1 MAYSNWLA
9 SQLGGPQLPIAGAGA
24 VTKYIGPL
32 SPEKYAGTYKAPIS
46 SGNVLG
52 AQAPSYSQQPQQQQ
66 NNPNPYQDVSGAV
79 NQQNDAELAG
89 LNTQYDMFAA
99 QAQNQL
105 SDLARSKEQSL
116 ASLGTQYQGIQS
128 DVNKQKGYATENQ
141 ESQIANAGNVAR
153 NTQKANRNALR
164 ALGILDSSAA
174 GELLTKP
181 MNEFDTQR
189 NDIVMATTKR
199 ISELDDFMNQ
209 KTSEHTNLV
218 SQLENQYLSM
228 VNNIQTDLRF
238 NGRQRADAIRAVNA
252 SLSSKLAEIGMAQ
265 QAYQNQVNAQK
276 AQWTTQLAGTQ
287 NWTGPSAN
295 IPNIAST
302 AVNYQQGQQGAN
314 ITPTSFTKKYLSP
327 LANAYA
333 GGGVSGY

>member
-1 MAYSNWLA
+1 MASYPQ
-9 SQLGGPQLPIAGAGA
+9 SQLSMAQNTSNYNKTWGQTPSMISYLSSPPAQQYSQNMVSYLPKP
-24 VTKYIGPL
+24 VTNNP
-32 SPEKYAGTYKAPIS
+32 A
-46 SGNVLG
+46 VLG
-52 AQAPSYSQQPQQQQ
+52 AQTSNLGSIQQPQPQG
-66 NNPNPYQDVSGAV
+66 NPYGQLVGATQD
-79 NQQNDAELAG
+79 QNGAELAG
-89 LNTQYDMFAA
+89 LNTQYDMYAA

-105 SDLARSKEQSL
+105 GDLARSKEQSL

-128 DVNKQKGYATENQ
+128 DVNKQKGYANENQ

-181 MNEFDTQR
+181 MNEFGTQR

-209 KTSEHTNLV
+209 KTAEHSNLV

-228 VNNIQTDLRF
+228 VNSIQTDLRF
-238 NGRQRADAIRAVNA
+238 NDRQRSDAIRAVNA
-252 SLSSKLAEIGMAQ
+252 SLSDKLAQIGMAQ

-276 AQWTTQLAGTQ
+276 
-287 NWTGPSAN
+287 
-295 IPNIAST
+295 
-302 AVNYQQGQQGAN
+302 
-314 ITPTSFTKKYLSP
+314 
-327 LANAYA
+327 
-333 GGGVSGY
+333 